1 MDLTRTLETLRRR
14 LATKG
19 TRDRAEGEKKYLKSD
34 LTHLGVRVPD
44 VRAIAGQW
52 VREHEGLTRD
62 ELLGLVGLAWET
74 DVFELRSVTIAI
86 LERRRDLLRAA
97 DMKALENLLRI
108 ARTWAHI
115 DWLSTAVVG
124 DVVARYRTARRVLD
138 RWARDDDFWVRRA
151 AMLALLPRLREGEG
165 DWEGFVALAVPMLG
179 DKEFFIRKA
188 IGWVLRDTSKKR
200 PALVRAFVDE
210 HEDRMSGL
218 TRREA
223 TKYLDGR

>member
-1 MDLTRTLETLRRR
+1 MDLTRSLETLRRR

-19 TRDRAEGEKKYLKSD
+19 TKDRAQGEKKYLKST
-34 LTHLGVRVPD
+34 LTHLGVPVPE
-44 VRAIAGQW
+44 VRRTAKQW
-52 VREHEGLTRD
+52 CAEHD
-62 ELLGLVGLAWET
+62 ELSHDQLLELVRLAWQT

-86 LERRRDLLRAA
+86 LARRTDLLRAS
-97 DMKALENLLRI
+97 DMAALEALLRI

-115 DWLSTAVVG
+115 DWLSTAVIG
-124 DVVARYRTARRVLD
+124 ELVARYRTARRRLD

-151 AMLALLPRLREGEG
+151 AMLALLPGLRTGEG
-165 DWEGFVALAVPMLG
+165 DWEGFVGFAVPMLE

-188 IGWVLRDTSKKR
+188 IGWVLREVSKKR
-200 PALVRAFVDE
+200 PALVRAFVDAHGE
-210 HEDRMSGL
+210 RMSGL